1 MEKSSFFD
9 AEIVNGEYDRV
20 YLSEDYARYFSSFIG
35 NGVFPN
41 PSDNLK
47 VIANGDTMK
56 VIVKAGKAW
65 INGYYYE
72 NDSDLILNIEP
83 ADGVLHRIDRVVLRL
98 DLVER
103 EITVKI
109 KQGGFSSNPVA
120 QNIERNVD
128 VYELALADIRIQNG
142 VISIVNSD
150 INDLRL
156 DTDLCGIVHGVVEQV
171 DTTEIFNTY
180 QQYLNEKLNSN
191 EFNEW
196 FMSLKNKL
204 DPYEDLALQLQL
216 QISELEE
223 KMQNS
228 LKTDGTLQE
237 NLNVDMLDGKHAAD
251 FIEKGVSQAELK
263 SIELSDT
270 NPYIDFHF
278 NNSTSDYTS
287 RIIESSSGT
296 LTVSNNLK
304 VSGKLNDKTISGTLV
319 TNEKTNIITAINEV
333 FTNASNGKSSIA
345 NAVTG
350 KGVSANSSMTF
361 DQLANAIGNISLSS
375 LGGYMIANGTAQVDG
390 TSGDTGNRFYIST
403 IDFPFNEVKFF
414 ACTGTAKIAS
424 SPTTSNITY
433 SVWCVYSADIDTCT
447 NYSYQKG
454 VEKTSWDKNKI
465 PVCDTSIG
473 EVCNSSSVNWYAV
486 GI

>member
-216 QISELEE
+216 QIS
-223 KMQNS
+223 
-228 LKTDGTLQE
+228 
-237 NLNVDMLDGKHAAD
+237 
-251 FIEKGVSQAELK
+251 
-263 SIELSDT
+263 
-270 NPYIDFHF
+270 
-278 NNSTSDYTS
+278 
-287 RIIESSSGT
+287 
-296 LTVSNNLK
+296 
-304 VSGKLNDKTISGTLV
+304 
-319 TNEKTNIITAINEV
+319 
-333 FTNASNGKSSIA
+333 
-345 NAVTG
+345 
-350 KGVSANSSMTF
+350 
-361 DQLANAIGNISLSS
+361 
-375 LGGYMIANGTAQVDG
+375 
-390 TSGDTGNRFYIST
+390 
-403 IDFPFNEVKFF
+403 
-414 ACTGTAKIAS
+414 
-424 SPTTSNITY
+424 
-433 SVWCVYSADIDTCT
+433 
-447 NYSYQKG
+447 
-454 VEKTSWDKNKI
+454 
-465 PVCDTSIG
+465 
-473 EVCNSSSVNWYAV
+473 
-486 GI
+486 